1 MRLVMERKA
10 TVAASKA
17 AREVELERRVGAGGL
32 DGAAGAGAAGV
43 VVGVGEGE
51 DFVGE
56 REVGFGLGA
65 PELPG
70 GGVVG
75 FGGLLRR
82 VEGSQPDTAL
92 LGGIP
97 NLGGVATPWPLPHS
111 PEMRLFG
118 LNSFLHFLLESHLLG
133 D

>member
-1 MRLVMERKA
+1 M
-10 TVAASKA
+10 
-17 AREVELERRVGAGGL
+17 GAGGL
-32 DGAAGAGAAGV
+32 DGAAGAGAAGE
-43 VVGVGEGE
+43 VVGVGDGE

-97 NLGGVATPWPLPHS
+97 NLGGVATPWPLPHVSEVLIHLKEKHS
-111 PEMRLFG
+111 PYIHQTHDRTCHVPRRVVAWLPGE
-118 LNSFLHFLLESHLLG
+118 
-133 D
+133 